1 MPKPS
6 HYCPEWDFL
15 LIHPNTPEMDIC
27 ICNIKGMKVPPVNV
41 LSWIKPTELPQ
52 GHTEPC
58 PMCGVV
64 DDRDPSKN
72 RIGSGKIRHDFIN
85 RNAKM
90 VNKHLTLPGV
100 AMVEYECDVCKGT
113 GEVWR
118 NDETGQIEEEEL

>member
-1 MPKPS
+1 MPR
-6 HYCPEWDFL
+6 Y
-15 LIHPNTPEMDIC
+15 TQADI
-27 ICNIKGMKVPPVNV
+27 GRVLPPVNT
-41 LSWIKPTELPQ
+41 LSWVKPTELPQ

-85 RNAKM
+85 RNAKII
-90 VNKHLTLPGV
+90 NNHLALPGV

-118 NDETGQIEEEEL
+118 NDETGQIEEEEEEL